1 MYLVEVL
8 KSMFDEKQNL
18 CRRENNSVYERIKP
32 YQSEK
37 NVEYESERET
47 YKKNKRLEIEDK
59 LYQSLNQEQGKMF
72 DDVIHMIYADFDKK
86 EDLLIHFVFDFAKQ
100 VFK

>member
-1 MYLVEVL
+1 MCLVEVL

-18 CRRENNSVYERIKP
+18 YRREIDSIYERMP

-37 NVEYESERET
+37 KLEYESESD
-47 YKKNKRLEIEDK
+47 KKNKRLEIEDK
-59 LYQSLNQEQGKMF
+59 LYQSLNQEQRKMF

-86 EDLLIHFVFDFAKQ
+86 EDLLIHFVFNFAKQ